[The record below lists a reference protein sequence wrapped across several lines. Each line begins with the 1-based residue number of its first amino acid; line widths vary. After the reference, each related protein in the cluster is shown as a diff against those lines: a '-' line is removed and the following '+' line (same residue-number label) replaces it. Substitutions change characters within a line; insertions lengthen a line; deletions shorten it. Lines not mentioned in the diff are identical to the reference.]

1 MKSTGDHGALC
12 CCRSCTPRPHL
23 RLAALSQVSR
33 QKFEVVVPTSLP
45 QIPSPKPQFRIC
57 IIKLDLVLKTF
68 SPFCQVFVHAIV
80 FKTPHC
86 TAASLPTEPIRAPYL
101 ADTWASPSSG
111 QWQWQV
117 AVAPGLVCVSNL
129 WYCMFWA
136 GKRGRRSSA
145 GSLESNVEVS
155 RKHPVQ
161 LAILCHPP
169 LVSMLSFFTLPSPSC
184 RDTDLALPPCLPPP
198 CMQLLCL
205 EASMPLTACSDPRV
219 AEREG
224 VDFVFSF
231 HLTPVPHGP

>member
-1 MKSTGDHGALC
+1 MRSFTPLFLKLLTAL
-12 CCRSCTPRPHL
+12 
-23 RLAALSQVSR
+23 
-33 QKFEVVVPTSLP
+33 LP
-45 QIPSPKPQFRIC
+45 
-57 IIKLDLVLKTF
+57 
-68 SPFCQVFVHAIV
+68 
-80 FKTPHC
+80 
-86 TAASLPTEPIRAPYL
+86 ASPTEPIRAPYV

-111 QWQWQV
+111 QWQRQQQV

-169 LVSMLSFFTLPSPSC
+169 LVSMLSFFALPFPSC

-219 AEREG
+219 GEREG

-231 HLTPVPHGP
+231 HLTPVPCGP

>member
-1 MKSTGDHGALC
+1 M
-12 CCRSCTPRPHL
+12 
-23 RLAALSQVSR
+23 
-33 QKFEVVVPTSLP
+33 
-45 QIPSPKPQFRIC
+45 
-57 IIKLDLVLKTF
+57 
-68 SPFCQVFVHAIV
+68 
-80 FKTPHC
+80 
-86 TAASLPTEPIRAPYL
+86 
-101 ADTWASPSSG
+101 
-111 QWQWQV
+111 
-117 AVAPGLVCVSNL
+117 APGLVCVSNL

-169 LVSMLSFFTLPSPSC
+169 LVSMLSYFALPSPSC

-219 AEREG
+219 GQREG
-224 VDFVFSF
+224 VDFVFSSPLKPCSLWF
-231 HLTPVPHGP
+231 PEHGERPGFQVPPRAQAPPAPHSSSALTVGCVSPTRLSLRSAIHRFLPGVLLAVCLGSDTVESLS

>member
-1 MKSTGDHGALC
+1 MRWWYTH
-12 CCRSCTPRPHL
+12 PHL
-23 RLAALSQVSR
+23 R
-33 QKFEVVVPTSLP
+33 P
-45 QIPSPKPQFRIC
+45 PSPKTTVQDKHYKVGPSFKNI
-57 IIKLDLVLKTF
+57 F
-68 SPFCQVFVHAIV
+68 SLSLSVHSRHLF

-86 TAASLPTEPIRAPYL
+86 TAANLPTEPIRAPYL

-111 QWQWQV
+111 QWQWQA

-169 LVSMLSFFTLPSPSC
+169 LVSMLSFFALPSPSC

-219 AEREG
+219 WGEG
-224 VDFVFSF
+224 RVWILCS
-231 HLTPVPHGP
+231 HST

>member
-12 CCRSCTPRPHL
+12 CCKSYTPRPHL
-23 RLAALSQVSR
+23 RLAALNQMSR
-33 QKFEVVVPTSLP
+33 QKLRWGYTHPHLRSLP
-45 QIPSPKPQFRIC
+45 PKPQFRVC

-111 QWQWQV
+111 QWQRQV

-169 LVSMLSFFTLPSPSC
+169 LVSMLSFFCSSLPFLQRHRLGPP
-184 RDTDLALPPCLPPP
+184 ALPASALHAASLPRSIHASHCL
-198 CMQLLCL
+198 
-205 EASMPLTACSDPRV
+205 
-219 AEREG
+219 
-224 VDFVFSF
+224 F
-231 HLTPVPHGP
+231 